1 MSISMLYHVTHMSL
15 NLPFLSYN
23 PNISIY
29 TSIQTP
35 KSIIDA
41 LEACNASIDNILSII
56 RRFKS
61 QYTLR
66 VAPLVFVHG
75 AVLALD
81 AALAILRYEPLGI
94 VTQGDSQCALDSAL
108 QEMSDTWP
116 LASQA
121 RFGFRNATMK
131 ENMTRPV
138 TPLNPS
144 AKPNKAPSSASS
156 TFEPLFDTD
165 QNILN
170 SCHAFSIPEFDPLLP
185 YSWDS
190 SSFGQALPTLVE
202 DSSTP
207 YLYIENLAF
216 ETQRSDQNF

>member
-1 MSISMLYHVTHMSL
+1 MSL
-15 NLPFLSYN
+15 NLPFLSSN
-23 PNISIY
+23 PNLSVY
-29 TSIQTP
+29 TSIQTS

-94 VTQGDSQCALDSAL
+94 VTQGDNQRALDSAL
-108 QEMSDTWP
+108 QEMSDTWA
-116 LASQA
+116 LASHA
-121 RFGFRNATMK
+121 RFGFRNAIMK

-138 TPLNPS
+138 TPLITS

-156 TFEPLFDTD
+156 TFAPFFDTE

-170 SCHAFSIPEFDPLLP
+170 SCYAFSIPEFDPLFP

-190 SSFGQALPTLVE
+190 GSFTQALPTLVE

-207 YLYIENLAF
+207 SLYNEILAF
-216 ETQRSDQNF
+216 EPQRSDQNFSVPRAY